1 MTLTTQTVESFL
13 TAIRSSNP
21 TPGGGS
27 ASALAGAMGASLLA
41 MVAGLPKSK
50 ATTAEDAERL
60 RAAGERCAAL
70 ASDLEALVERD
81 SDAYNTVL
89 AAYKLPKGTDDEK
102 AARSAAI
109 QAGFRAAIA
118 APLDVMRACAAAA
131 EQGVVV
137 ATLGLASASSDVQV
151 GIELLNAALRGAKLN
166 VETNLGSVKDAGY
179 LAKVREDVK
188 EFERAIAHETAAGRR
203 AVSVQGVT

>member
-1 MTLTTQTVESFL
+1 MALTKQTVESFL
-13 TAIRSSNP
+13 AAIRNSSP

-50 ATTAEDAERL
+50 ATTAAEADRL
-60 RAAGERCAAL
+60 KAAGERSAAL
-70 ASDLEALVERD
+70 ARDLETLVERD
-81 SDAYNTVL
+81 SDAYNQVL
-89 AAYKLPKGTDDEK
+89 AAYRLPKATDDEK
-102 AARSAAI
+102 TSRSAAI

-137 ATLGLASASSDVQV
+137 ATLGLESASSDVQV
-151 GIELLNAALRGAKLN
+151 GLELLNAALRGAKLN
-166 VETNLGSVKDAGY
+166 VETNLGSLKDATY
-179 LAKVREDVK
+179 LAKVRSDVQYY
-188 EFERAIAHETAAGRR
+188 ERAIAQETAA
-203 AVSVQGVT
+203 AQQVSS

>member
-1 MTLTTQTVESFL
+1 MILTQQTVGTFL
-13 TAIRSSNP
+13 AAIRSSNP

-50 ATTAEDAERL
+50 AATVEDAERL
-60 RAAGERCAAL
+60 SAAGRRCAAI
-70 ASDLEALVERD
+70 ASELETLVERD
-81 SDAYNTVL
+81 SDAYNQVL
-89 AAYKLPKGTDDEK
+89 AAYKLPKGTDEEK
-102 AARSAAI
+102 AARSAAV

-118 APLDVMRACAAAA
+118 APLAVMRACAAAA

-137 ATLGLASASSDVQV
+137 ATLGLASAASDVQV

-166 VETNLGSVKDAGY
+166 VETNLGSVKDAEY
-179 LAKVREDVK
+179 LAKVRSDVQ
-188 EFERAIAHETAAGRR
+188 EFERAIAHETAAARER
-203 AVSVQGVT
+203 AGA